1 MKRKQVLS
9 AAVAMVMGTSSMAF
23 AQGGVGTA
31 PLRTPATGGTVNV
44 TTVAGVMRQDAPAST
59 PAAAA
64 TTTAAGSSQDAPGRR
79 NEEVAESIYRLS
91 VGEQKIIPMRGA
103 KNAVPGNSAIVRAT
117 VLENGLG
124 VTIEGVGRGQTDIRV
139 STDEGTR
146 LFRALVSGA
155 NIEQDIKAIN
165 ELMVGMQG
173 LSVDRAGDLIVLRGE
188 ITTKDDERK
197 YKAILERFDVVDL
210 VTRKISIVEQER
222 ALTEL
227 QRKLN
232 DRQYSTVKASLFT
245 NPDGEVGVWLTGVV
259 NTDQAKKETTD
270 IAAMYFA
277 NNIISHVSL
286 EKRMVEI
293 DVTMVTVDL
302 NKTNDRGS
310 VPYNN
315 FTFGVAQEATKV
327 GRDYSSSLLD
337 DASGGADDANAASL
351 VDGRGLF
358 GSSAGTDR
366 GPITLDFA
374 VLNGVK
380 SVNFLKSK
388 RYTTYYGEQH
398 QAVLSGETA
407 QFQDG
412 ATIFVPLVGSENAG
426 LATIETGLSVAVTPE
441 ILENTKI
448 RTTVSVDLLAQN
460 QSEAPTFDDGSGSS
474 DQSSLQLKKFK
485 SSSVLDCD
493 NGVTIVVS
501 GINSNLFGMTKNST
515 PLLEQIPIVNL
526 VFKQQSRNGQNVRSF
541 LFITPEM
548 AKTFEEAG
556 RRAFSSTGPQ
566 AKQYYKGDSLYREG
580 NWAFYLGWAKD
591 VPAPPEPTPY
601 PEDNTKK
608 DFIDKIEF

>member
-9 AAVAMVMGTSSMAF
+9 VAMALAVGTSSMAL

-31 PLRTPATGGTVNV
+31 PLKTPASGGTVNV
-44 TTVAGVMRQDAPAST
+44 TTVAGVQKQDAPAAS
-59 PAAAA
+59 PAAA
-64 TTTAAGSSQDAPGRR
+64 TTSAPAAEETRSRAS
-79 NEEVAESIYRLS
+79 EEVIETTYRIS
-91 VGEQKIIPMRGA
+91 VGEEKIIPARGA
-103 KNAVPGNSAIVRAT
+103 RNISSSNPKAVEAT
-117 VLENGLG
+117 VLQGGAG
-124 VTIEGVGRGQTDIRV
+124 VSAKGVGRGQSDIRV
-139 STDEGTR
+139 FTEDGVR
-146 LFRALVSGA
+146 LYRVIVSGA

-259 NTDQAKKETTD
+259 NTDQAKAETTD
-270 IAAMYFA
+270 IAAMYFS

-302 NKTNDRGS
+302 NKTNDRGA

-337 DASGGADDANAASL
+337 DAAGGADDANAASL

-366 GPITLDFA
+366 GPVTLDFA

-426 LATIETGLSVAVTPE
+426 LATIETGLSVSVTPE

-448 RTTVSVDLLAQN
+448 RTSVSVDLLAQN
-460 QSEAPTFDDGSGSS
+460 QSEAPTFDDGSGGS
-474 DQSSLQLKKFK
+474 DQASLQLKKFK
-485 SSSVLDCD
+485 SSSVLDCE
-493 NGVTIVVS
+493 NGQTIVVS

-526 VFKQQSRNGQNVRSF
+526 VFKQQGRNGQNVRSF
-541 LFITPEM
+541 FFITPEM
-548 AKTFEEAG
+548 PKTFEEAG
-556 RRAFSSTGPQ
+556 RRAYSTTGPQ

-591 VPAPPEPTPY
+591 VPAPPEPTPF